1 MESRNRVVGIVVLL
15 TLMSLLGG
23 LLALRGGIGNRKP
36 LGEGQLIHFE
46 STSTPEDTVRQFLDG
61 DFALIKNVESLP
73 RPILKAYT
81 EVGGSRPVL
90 ANPGKRFEATDFI
103 VDNSLPRNPSRVLRT
118 HLLEHNEGALV
129 GILRTSEGY
138 RRSTFSGESW
148 LFAMTDESRS
158 IFRSEKRKSPLLA
171 QRAFDQEEER
181 RLIFTRARSSARAL
195 LV

>member
-103 VDNSLPRNPSRVLRT
+103 VDNSLPR
-118 HLLEHNEGALV
+118 
-129 GILRTSEGY
+129 
-138 RRSTFSGESW
+138 
-148 LFAMTDESRS
+148 
-158 IFRSEKRKSPLLA
+158 K
-171 QRAFDQEEER
+171 
-181 RLIFTRARSSARAL
+181 RLIFAGVSGSRCFIHYEQGGRAL
-195 LV
+195 SFRVAFFELTSSNTMRALWLGYCGPAKDIVDLRSQVRAGCSR